1 MEWKLIEK
9 KWHEMALR
17 LQTVS
22 PTQRHA
28 QISVDDANQGT
39 DNGSAATPD
48 GATEQPNSDARA
60 MA

>member
-28 QISVDDANQGT
+28 QISADDANQGT
-39 DNGSAATPD
+39 DNGSAVAPD

>member
-17 LQTVS
+17 LQAVS

-28 QISVDDANQGT
+28 QTKADAG
-39 DNGSAATPD
+39 D
-48 GATEQPNSDARA
+48 GPVAPPVKAPAMVPKIETSDVRA

>member
-39 DNGSAATPD
+39 DNGSAAAPD
-48 GATEQPNSDARA
+48 GVAEDLNSDTRA

>member
-39 DNGSAATPD
+39 DNGSAAATD

>member
-1 MEWKLIEK
+1 MEWTLIEK

-28 QISVDDANQGT
+28 QNSVDDATPGA
-39 DNGSAATPD
+39 GEGPVAAPD
-48 GATEQPNSDARA
+48 DVAESINSDTRA